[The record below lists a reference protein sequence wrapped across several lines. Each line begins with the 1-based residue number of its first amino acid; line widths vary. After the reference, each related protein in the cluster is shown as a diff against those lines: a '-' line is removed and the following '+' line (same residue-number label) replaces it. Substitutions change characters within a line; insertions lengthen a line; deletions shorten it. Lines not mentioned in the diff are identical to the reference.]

1 MTDAL
6 IITLISVLIAAF
18 ILVVIIISILIYNQM
33 LLLNEVNK
41 RLLLLTQ
48 ESIEKERQTQ
58 EDLTEAL
65 RALDEATNNQPQPT
79 VTEEPQEQED
89 IFDPHTY
96 ND

>member
-1 MTDAL
+1 MNEAL
-6 IITLISVLIAAF
+6 VITLIS
-18 ILVVIIISILIYNQM
+18 ILVAAIIIIVIVISILVYNQM

-65 RALDEATNNQPQPT
+65 RALDEATAGYKQPVVNEQP
-79 VTEEPQEQED
+79 EEQED